1 MDIKIKCKR
10 CKKEFIMYP
19 AQYEYLVKKSKE
31 LKSELILPKLCD
43 NCRIIKEQVKSIPMK
58 MQIIC
63 NGILE
68 KSKDAEVNKDVML
81 LFGLARKQMKENL
94 TAYGF
99 IDKPTVDNQSKKE

>member
-10 CKKEFIMYP
+10 CKKEFVMLP
-19 AQYEYLVKKSKE
+19 AQFNYLKKKSEE

-43 NCRIIKEQVKSIPMK
+43 ECRIVKEQVKSIPMK
-58 MQIIC
+58 IQMIC

-81 LFGLARKQMKENL
+81 LFGLARKQMKESLVN
-94 TAYGF
+94 YGF
-99 IDKPTVDNQSKKE
+99 IDKSEVRE